1 MSGYKLF
8 FWLVLCVLIG
18 AGLFFFRPFAPAHE
32 TDLLVPVVPENIPDG
47 LTIASTRLEPVE
59 FRVKGGRSILDSL
72 LDQKMHYALDLSGVT
87 IGTITIPIKKE
98 NLSLPGGVSV
108 VNVTPST
115 MTVQVEKEITKEVPV
130 SIVFSG
136 KPATGFRV
144 ANASAKPAR
153 VMLKGPA
160 TLLTP
165 MTQITAKSIELNHVS
180 ESFKKEVTLDL
191 AEGLTLAASQN
202 LILVEIVM
210 DAEIAVKKVPGIPI
224 GGRGTAHAFTIEP
237 PLVSI
242 EIRGPVTT
250 LDRID
255 IQKEIRASVD
265 LEGLKPGTHEL
276 QAAVTVPADITV
288 VKIEPANFKVII
300 FTRP

>member
-18 AGLFFFRPFAPAHE
+18 AGLYFFQPFAAAHE
-32 TDLLVPVVPENIPDG
+32 TDLLVPVMPENIPEG
-47 LTIASTRLEPVE
+47 LTIASTRLKPIE
-59 FRVKGGRSILDSL
+59 FRVKGGQSVLDSL
-72 LDQKMHYALDLSGVT
+72 LDQKIHYALDLSGVT

-108 VNVTPST
+108 INITPSSI
-115 MTVQVEKEITKEVPV
+115 TVQVEKEITKEVPV
-130 SIVFSG
+130 SIVFTG
-136 KPATGFRV
+136 NPAAGFRV

-153 VMLKGPA
+153 VALKGPA

-165 MTQITAKSIELNHVS
+165 MTKVTAKSIELNRVS

-191 AEGLTLAASQN
+191 AEGLTLTASQN

-210 DAEIAVKKVPGIPI
+210 DVEIVVKKIPGIPI
-224 GGRGTAHAFTIEP
+224 AGRGAAHDFTIEP

-242 EIRGPVTT
+242 EIKGPAIT
-250 LDRID
+250 LDRTD

-265 LEGLKPGTHEL
+265 LEGLEPGTHEL
-276 QAAVTVPADITV
+276 QVAVTVPADITV
-288 VKIEPANFKVII
+288 VEIEPASFKVTI
-300 FTRP
+300 FVKP